1 MANGVPV
8 FLEQVGEALRLSKS
22 SEIVDHEQIDRSAAR
37 HGRELHRMG
46 LTLAQVVHEYGDVCQ
61 VVSELAIEHA
71 APISAKD
78 FGTLSLCLDDAIA
91 SAVTAYSHASERAI
105 TDQGSER
112 TGGLARALRSLLTT
126 GPLASE
132 SMKTGNAEVD
142 SRIAAMLGSTLAD
155 LRALVGRSLDDVP
168 IDSDRTS

>member
-8 FLEQVGEALRLSKS
+8 FLEQTGDALRLSKS

-46 LTLAQVVHEYGDVCQ
+46 LTVAQVVQEYGDVCQ
-61 VVSELAIEHA
+61 VVTELAIEHA
-71 APISAKD
+71 APISVKD

-105 TDQGSER
+105 TDQGGER
-112 TGGLARALRSLLTT
+112 MSGLAHALRDLLTT

-132 SMKTGNAEVD
+132 SENMKTGNAG
-142 SRIAAMLGSTLAD
+142 A
-155 LRALVGRSLDDVP
+155 
-168 IDSDRTS
+168 

>member
-1 MANGVPV
+1 VLAGFLKVHRDAIIARAGTRVGSRAGPRRTDFEMANGVPV

-112 TGGLARALRSLLTT
+112 TGASLARCAVYSPRGRS
-126 GPLASE
+126 
-132 SMKTGNAEVD
+132 
-142 SRIAAMLGSTLAD
+142 R
-155 LRALVGRSLDDVP
+155 LRA
-168 IDSDRTS
+168 